1 MGTEIAIGLCKAA
14 ITYELGIKR
23 PLVGTETGMWSFI
36 INRIILGIKRPLV
49 GTETVSTNHHMLF

>member
-23 PLVGTETGMWSFI
+23 PLVGTEILIGSGGSIQKCI
-36 INRIILGIKRPLV
+36 IRN
-49 GTETVSTNHHMLF
+49 